1 MDNHVM
7 APRKEWE
14 KPQLVVLARGEPEE
28 RVLLTCKLY
37 DAATGPGL
45 SYGRCVMPNCLDD
58 CSKMRSS

>member
-28 RVLLTCKLY
+28 RVLLTCK
-37 DAATGPGL
+37 TPSEPIGPGYV
-45 SYGRCVMPNCLDD
+45 YGKCITATYDD
-58 CSKMRSS
+58 CQRMQNS